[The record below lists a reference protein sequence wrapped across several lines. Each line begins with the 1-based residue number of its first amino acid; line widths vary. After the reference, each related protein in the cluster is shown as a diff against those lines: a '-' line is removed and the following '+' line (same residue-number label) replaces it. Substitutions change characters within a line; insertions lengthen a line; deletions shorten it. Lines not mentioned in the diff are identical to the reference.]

1 MHDLSPLE
9 PLLTPVIN
17 TVMAPP
23 ASGDWMARVRGARTL
38 GQLSAL
44 HRSLAEQL
52 LPVLIELTY
61 DENSSIRC
69 EAITGLGRLA
79 WSFPD
84 LGQAAA
90 PALIKRLS
98 DHYYCSERSSRP
110 NRIYQQ
116 AAHVLEQSATPGAL
130 EALSGM
136 QRGTR
141 Q

>member
-17 TVMAPP
+17 TVMSPP

-79 WSFPD
+79 
-84 LGQAAA
+84 

-98 DHYYCSERSSRP
+98 DHYHYYCSERSGHP